1 MIILES
7 KMQQNVS
14 SRHVTILCGKQ
25 PGQPLLMQVPSPPP
39 QPESSVKKR
48 IRQCVKR
55 GNLQLSARA
64 ALLQLLLM
72 LCTMIVDVSHP
83 VLC

>member
-14 SRHVTILCGKQ
+14 SRQHVTILCGKQ

-72 LCTMIVDVSHP
+72 PCTMII
-83 VLC
+83 